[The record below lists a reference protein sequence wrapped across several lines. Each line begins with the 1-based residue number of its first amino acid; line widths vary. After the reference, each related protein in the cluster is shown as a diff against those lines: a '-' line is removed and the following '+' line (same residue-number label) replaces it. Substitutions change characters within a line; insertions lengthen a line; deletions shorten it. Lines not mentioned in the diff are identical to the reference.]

1 MVPLGLGRVFHG
13 PLFRTCLHAGPLSA
27 NYIGAQQLKES
38 SQFYEA
44 SITCK
49 DDRSFLVVEF
59 VEFVGAIAPSACK
72 RTHPFGQQ

>member
-1 MVPLGLGRVFHG
+1 MSTDKHL
-13 PLFRTCLHAGPLSA
+13 
-27 NYIGAQQLKES
+27 GAQQLKES

-44 SITCK
+44 SIIRK
-49 DDRSFLVVEF
+49 DDRSFLVI